1 MEKWSY
7 ASHEECTQIKW
18 VSASFLKVM
27 FVLHKWQV
35 SCYFYLHHSTSKSL
49 FVYLWII
56 IKTYMRRWFF
66 LSLLPFHNDKWNSF
80 HGLCR
85 PQTQGLL
92 IWERS
97 KISLLNS
104 LCLDQAVTTWFEQI
118 TKLPVFFD
126 QLVNIDKDFGMK
138 PLLRWSIKELSAE
151 RVSRAEEKCSLGV
164 RSNKAASTRN
174 MLLLFHLLQ
183 EPQSLR

>member
-1 MEKWSY
+1 
-7 ASHEECTQIKW
+7 
-18 VSASFLKVM
+18 M
-27 FVLHKWQV
+27 FVLLKICHILDGHAHHKWQV
-35 SCYFYLHHSTSKSL
+35 SCYFYLHLFHVEKSVCL
-49 FVYLWII
+49 PLDN
-56 IKTYMRRWFF
+56 KTYIRRCFF

-80 HGLCR
+80 HGLCW
-85 PQTQGLL
+85 PQTQGFL

-97 KISLLNS
+97 KISHLNS

-118 TKLPVFFD
+118 TKLPVFFFD

-138 PLLRWSIKELSAE
+138 PLLRGRIKELSAE